1 MENKKVT
8 ITDLYN
14 KKRNNQPIT
23 ALTAY
28 DFPLASI
35 IDESG
40 IDIILV
46 GDSLGM
52 VVLGYEN
59 TLPVDMSDMIHHCK
73 AAARGVKRAFL
84 IGDMPFMSYQA
95 SCEDAIRNAGR
106 FIKEASCDAVKL
118 EGGIEA
124 IEQVKAIVKA
134 GIPVMSHIGLTPQ
147 SATQLG
153 GFKVQGKTSATAKKI
168 IDDAIMLEESG
179 CFAVILECI
188 PEALSEVITSK
199 LKIPTIGIGAGAKCD
214 GQILVTY
221 DVLGLYRKFTPKF
234 AKKYVDLSGQI
245 EGGVKQYKKEV
256 EEKKFPAKEHSFKA
270 DEKELKKLKGKKR

>member
-1 MENKKVT
+1 
-8 ITDLYN
+8 
-14 KKRNNQPIT
+14 
-23 ALTAY
+23 
-28 DFPLASI
+28 
-35 IDESG
+35 
-40 IDIILV
+40 
-46 GDSLGM
+46 
-52 VVLGYEN
+52 
-59 TLPVDMSDMIHHCK
+59 
-73 AAARGVKRAFL
+73 
-84 IGDMPFMSYQA
+84 MPFMSYQA